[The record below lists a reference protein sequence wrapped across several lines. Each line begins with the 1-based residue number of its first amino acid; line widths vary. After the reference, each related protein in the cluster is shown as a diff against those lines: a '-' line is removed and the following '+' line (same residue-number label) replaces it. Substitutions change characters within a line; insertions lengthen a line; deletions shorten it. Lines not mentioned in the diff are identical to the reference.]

1 MKIACCTRHDKVF
14 QFVKNALAPTRYEC
28 EHFVSEA
35 SLLRTLRRHTYDLI
49 VVDSDNQMPNDAP
62 VFSWL
67 NCRTDE
73 STPVVLLSSTQ
84 REGQLAFALD
94 AGADDF
100 VVNAFDSAE
109 LVARLQAVLRR
120 YRPKTSHRSI
130 ELAGFTLD
138 RESRRIFDNGTPVQ
152 LTSRE
157 FTMAWLL
164 FSSPGM
170 YFSRDAISVSIWGV
184 DSDVA
189 SRTIEQHVYKLRKK
203 LQLCEERGL
212 IIRTAYTHGYRLEIC
227 TPSVVPVSAA
237 EGVDGNSQVAAGS
250 LPDGAAVELVHG

>member
-14 QFVKNALAPTRYEC
+14 HYVQDALAPSHIEC
-28 EHFVSEA
+28 EHFVSESA
-35 SLLRTLRRHTYDLI
+35 LLRTLRRRTFDLI
-49 VVDSDNQMPNDAP
+49 VVDSDNQLPSDAP

-73 STPVVLLSSTQ
+73 STPVVLLSSTH

-100 VVNAFDSAE
+100 VVNAFDSVE

-120 YRPKTSHRSI
+120 YRPKTARRSI
-130 ELAGFTLD
+130 EVGGFSLD
-138 RESRRIFDNGTPVQ
+138 RESRRLLDNGVSIP

-203 LQLCEERGL
+203 LQLSEERGV

-227 TPSVVPVSAA
+227 TQTVAPALLPHTNSGLLP
-237 EGVDGNSQVAAGS
+237 GVGVAAT
-250 LPDGAAVELVHG
+250 AIV

>member
-14 QFVKNALAPTRYEC
+14 NYLQDALASAHFEC
-28 EHFVSEA
+28 EHFASEA
-35 SLLRTLRRHTYDLI
+35 ALLRTLRRRTFDMI
-49 VVDSDNQMPNDAP
+49 VVDSENQMPNDAP

-73 STPVVLLSSTQ
+73 STPVVLFSSTQ

-100 VVNAFDSAE
+100 VVNAFDAAE

-120 YRPKTSHRSI
+120 YRPKTSRRSI
-130 ELAGFTLD
+130 ELAGFSLD
-138 RESRRIFDNGTPVQ
+138 RESRRILDHGVPIA

-170 YFSRDAISVSIWGV
+170 YYSRDAISVSIWGV

-203 LQLCEERGL
+203 LQLSEQRGL
-212 IIRTAYTHGYRLEIC
+212 IIRTAYTHGFRLEVC
-227 TPSVVPVSAA
+227 SPAMMSA
-237 EGVDGNSQVAAGS
+237 GIPINSMSAPNV
-250 LPDGAAVELVHG
+250 AVELLHE

>member
-14 QFVKNALAPTRYEC
+14 QYVQNALIPTHIEC
-28 EHFVSEA
+28 EHFASEA
-35 SLLRTLRRHTYDLI
+35 SLLRTLRRRSFDLI

-73 STPVVLLSSTQ
+73 STPVVLLSSTH

-120 YRPKTSHRSI
+120 YRPKTARRSVEI
-130 ELAGFTLD
+130 AGFVLD
-138 RESRRIFDNGTPVQ
+138 RESRRLSDNGVPVA

-203 LQLCEERGL
+203 LQLNEERGV

-227 TPSVVPVSAA
+227 AQPIGVKTLTTSTSSGLPPVNAA
-237 EGVDGNSQVAAGS
+237 EFAIG
-250 LPDGAAVELVHG
+250 

>member
-1 MKIACCTRHDKVF
+1 MKIACCTRFDKVF
-14 QFVKNALAPTRYEC
+14 DHVQAALAPTHIEC
-28 EHFVSEA
+28 EHFFSEQA
-35 SLLRTLRRHTYDLI
+35 LLRALRRRTFDLI

-84 REGQLAFALD
+84 REGQLALALD

-100 VVNAFDSAE
+100 VVNTFDSAE

-120 YRPKTSHRSI
+120 YQPKTARRSI
-130 ELAGFTLD
+130 EISGFLLD
-138 RESRRIFDNGTPVQ
+138 RESRRMLDNGVLVA
-152 LTSRE
+152 LTARE

-170 YFSRDAISVSIWGV
+170 YFSRDAISVTIWGV

-203 LQLCEERGL
+203 LHLCQERGV

-227 TPSVVPVSAA
+227 AQPLVPAALLQSA
-237 EGVDGNSQVAAGS
+237 EPAAICITTTE
-250 LPDGAAVELVHG
+250 LAAN

>member
-14 QFVKNALAPTRYEC
+14 RYVQDALAPSHIEC

-35 SLLRTLRRHTYDLI
+35 ALLRTLRRRTFDLI
-49 VVDSDNQMPNDAP
+49 VVDSDNQMPSDAP

-73 STPVVLLSSTQ
+73 STPVVLLSSTH

-120 YRPKTSHRSI
+120 YRPKTARRSI
-130 ELAGFTLD
+130 EIGGFMLD
-138 RESRRIFDNGTPVQ
+138 RESRRMLDNGVPVA

-203 LQLCEERGL
+203 LRLSEERGV

-227 TPSVVPVSAA
+227 AQSPASASA
-237 EGVDGNSQVAAGS
+237 LHAGA
-250 LPDGAAVELVHG
+250 LPDSGSGTAELMAS